1 MVQNPY
7 SIVNGM
13 MKYFLRCIAI
23 VVASV
28 ILAGCSN
35 SNVIKEIK
43 VGLHNDNEL
52 KIQIDVLTGSP
63 VDAYAEYWVVK
74 GSDTTKQ
81 VSQVSKNAEQH
92 RFILCNIT
100 PKTNYAYHIITVTNG
115 VKSISKTYTFSSH
128 DLPLFLQ
135 DQFKAKS
142 ASEGHIPATF
152 KDGLMLINKRYAPGV
167 AYLVDYKGQIRWYH
181 MIDGLGFKVIH
192 FTKDNTLLSILGR
205 NDEPTSYG
213 SEILEINLL
222 GDTLLHLKKGQGDF
236 KQTIHHEILKNNKDQ
251 IVTLFVDQKIMD
263 LSAIGGSK
271 KDTVNGDGIMV
282 MDKAGKQLWKWS
294 VFDVMDPFKDPKLL
308 KTKKDWM
315 HANSLNYDK
324 DGNYLMS
331 FYNNG
336 QIWKIDA
343 HTGKVIW
350 KFGKGGT
357 MAMPA
362 ECNFT
367 QAHAA
372 HINADG
378 NLMFFDNGVE
388 KHQSGV
394 FAMKLDEQRQTSKI
408 DLHIQLPKEV
418 FNGRMGS
425 AYMINDA
432 SVLVCCSKRHIIVL
446 TDRKGVL
453 LWTMETSVPTYRANF
468 IKSAQLNPYLKP

>member
-1 MVQNPY
+1 MDRFFT
-7 SIVNGM
+7 
-13 MKYFLRCIAI
+13 KYLFGYITLVLCTM
-23 VVASV
+23 
-28 ILAGCSN
+28 LFAGCGKDITVE
-35 SNVIKEIK
+35 VIHL
-43 VGLHNDNEL
+43 GLHNNNEL
-52 KIQIDVLTGSP
+52 KIQVDVKTSGPTDLY
-63 VDAYAEYWVVK
+63 VEYSADQPNSK
-74 GSDTTKQ
+74 RYLST
-81 VSQVSKNAEQH
+81 VSKNTAMH
-92 RFILCNIT
+92 SLVLTNII
-100 PKTNYAYHIITVTNG
+100 PNANYFYNIVTVSNG
-115 VKSISKTYTFSSH
+115 VKKVSKSYSFKSH
-128 DLPLFLQ
+128 QLPLFLQ
-135 DQFKAKS
+135 EQFSAKT
-142 ASEGHIPATF
+142 ADKTILPAQF

-181 MIDGLGFKVIH
+181 MIDGLGFKVIK
-192 FTKDNTLLSILGR
+192 FTKQNTLLSILGR

-222 GDTLLHLKKGQGDF
+222 GDTLLHLVKGQGDF
-236 KQTIHHEILKNNKDQ
+236 KQTIHHEILKNDKGQ

-263 LSAIGGSK
+263 LSTIGGGK

-282 MDKAGKQLWKWS
+282 MDTKGKQLYKWS
-294 VFDVMDPFKDPKLL
+294 VFDVMDPLKDKNLL

-315 HANSLNYDK
+315 HANSLNYDT

-343 HTGKVIW
+343 KTGKVIY

-357 MAMPA
+357 IALPA

-372 HINADG
+372 HINQQG

-394 FAMKLDEQRQTSKI
+394 FAMKIDEQHSSAKI
-408 DLHIQLPKEV
+408 AMHFQLPKQI

-425 AYMINDA
+425 AYMINDT
-432 SVLVCCSKRHIIVL
+432 STLVCCSKRHIIVL
-446 TDRKGVL
+446 TNSKGVL
-453 LWTMETSVPTYRANF
+453 QWTMETSVPTYRAGF
-468 IKSAQLNPYLKP
+468 IKYKQLDPYLKP